1 MTRRALDGLESNTV
15 LVSPGS
21 VPPPEDLKLFRNLA
35 HIFEDFSGTMYS
47 FLMIFGQNR
56 DEYFAEVP

>member
-1 MTRRALDGLESNTV
+1 MTRRAPNAPESNTV

-21 VPPPEDLKLFRNLA
+21 VPPPEDLKLFGILA
-35 HIFEDFSGTMYS
+35 HIFEDFSVTVCS

-56 DEYFAEVP
+56 DEYLAEVP

>member
-1 MTRRALDGLESNTV
+1 MIRRAPNALESNTV

-21 VPPPEDLKLFRNLA
+21 VPPPEDLKLGRVLA
-35 HIFEDFSGTMYS
+35 YVFDDSSETMYS

-56 DEYFAEVP
+56 DEYLAEVP

>member
-1 MTRRALDGLESNTV
+1 MTRRAPNALESNAV

-35 HIFEDFSGTMYS
+35 HVFEDFSGTMCS
-47 FLMIFGQNR
+47 FLTIFGQNQA
-56 DEYFAEVP
+56 EYFAEVP